1 MKIKGTE
8 VGTGRPLICVPVL
21 EKTKEADSAFIKEKT
36 VFVYISYCKTGWSG
50 VG

>member
-21 EKTKEADSAFIKEKT
+21 EKTKEEVIKEVEYLVNTLEYFFTEVDK
-36 VFVYISYCKTGWSG
+36 
-50 VG
+50 

>member
-21 EKTKEADSAFIKEKT
+21 EKTKEEVINRMQT
-36 VFVYISYCKTGWSG
+36 
-50 VG
+50 